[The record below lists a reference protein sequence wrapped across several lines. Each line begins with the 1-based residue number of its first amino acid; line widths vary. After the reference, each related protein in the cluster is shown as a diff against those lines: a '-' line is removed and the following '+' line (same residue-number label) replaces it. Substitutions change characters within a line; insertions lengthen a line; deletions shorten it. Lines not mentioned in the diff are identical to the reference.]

1 MQGIAVN
8 ALWPRTVIGTA
19 ALQVAMTGRDSSE
32 RRRVRKPEIVSDA
45 AHAILTKP
53 SREFTGKFCLDDEVL
68 RAAGTTDFTQY
79 RDAAVREEDLLPDF
93 FL

>member
-1 MQGIAVN
+1 MV
-8 ALWPRTVIGTA
+8 
-19 ALQVAMTGRDSSE
+19 TGRDSSDVAAMFGCASE
-32 RRRVRKPEIVSDA
+32 DETDA

-79 RDAAVREEDLLPDF
+79 RDAGIREEDLLPDF